1 MGCATFDDVSGCTVN
16 WLGPCHVGSSKVC
29 HIWFTSLAG
38 SGLVCACNIMCWEHC
53 KWWVTASS
61 NCSSFQDVQWS
72 QLCQAPAVL
81 TRFCQGTF
89 MISQYNC
96 QYNCHT
102 IRQSVFQPTVPQPL
116 ARPKKGIIGL
126 SAIHNSCW
134 TSRRGGFIPTRCIR
148 HDGES
153 SLVIMH
159 LTHLTV
165 TGLWMCHTSC
175 VRMLRAF
182 RTCHHGR
189 CATALL

>member
-1 MGCATFDDVSGCTVN
+1 
-16 WLGPCHVGSSKVC
+16 
-29 HIWFTSLAG
+29 
-38 SGLVCACNIMCWEHC
+38 MCWEHC
-53 KWWVTASS
+53 KWWVTARSI
-61 NCSSFQDVQWS
+61 CSSFQDVQGS
-72 QLCQAPAVL
+72 QLCQAVL
-81 TRFCQGTF
+81 TRFCQVTF

-116 ARPKKGIIGL
+116 ARRKNIIGL
-126 SAIHNSCW
+126 SARHNSCW
-134 TSRRGGFIPTRCIR
+134 TSRRGDFIPTRCIR

-153 SLVIMH
+153 SLVSMH
-159 LTHLTV
+159 L

-182 RTCHHGR
+182 RACHHGR